1 MIYLNRKMYWLHN
14 ITEIDFWKRLN
25 EITVGQNI
33 SPEMGFSTPFVGKSE
48 NVFGGR
54 KVKNK
59 FSIFLYRPITR
70 ELWIRILAK
79 GKVLF
84 DDKKNCLLVDCRFE
98 IPIWSIFILLLFC
111 LFFVIPSYLISL
123 KTGII
128 ISSIFILLSCLLI
141 FLNYR
146 KTVNSLKKQ
155 FDEISNVEIS

>member
-1 MIYLNRKMYWLHN
+1 MICLSRKIYRLTN
-14 ITEIDFWKRLN
+14 ITETDFWKQLN
-25 EITVGQNI
+25 NITVGQNL
-33 SPEMGFSTPFVGKSE
+33 STEMGISTPFVGKSE

-54 KVKNK
+54 KVKNR
-59 FSIFLYRPITR
+59 FSLFLYRPVTR

-84 DDKKNCLLVDCRFE
+84 DDKKNCLIVDCRFE
-98 IPIWSIFILLLFC
+98 IPIWSIFILVLFC
-111 LFFVIPSYLISL
+111 LFFVIPSYFISL

-128 ISSIFILLSCLLI
+128 ISCIFILLSGLLI

-155 FDEISNVEIS
+155 FEEISKVDIA